1 MVGNWCHLL
10 EVTLDEVQEGHA
22 ANQDFFDDARQAR
35 DAVVNEVHVGHAVN
49 RDFFESTRQA
59 REAVTEA
66 VYEGVRDG
74 VVIVATRRSGGEY
87 ARLQGGART
96 SNIAVRHSEGP
107 LRRTRVSDRTMG
119 VPESEREL
127 ILDALDLATTRVGAL
142 VRLPMGDP
150 RYPQVLA
157 AAQTACEEA
166 IQARADLSDQL
177 MQRLMDIADLDVIDT
192 RDTPRPIDP

>member
-1 MVGNWCHLL
+1 VVGNWCHLL
-10 EVTLDEVQEGHA
+10 EVTLDEVQQGHA
-22 ANQDFFDDARQAR
+22 GSQDFFDDARQAR
-35 DAVVNEVHVGHAVN
+35 DAVVNEVQLGHAVN

-74 VVIVATRRSGGEY
+74 VVIVATRRSGGGY
-87 ARLQGGART
+87 ARLQGART
-96 SNIAVRHSEGP
+96 SNITVRHSEGP

-119 VPESEREL
+119 VPDSEQKL
-127 ILDALDLATTRVGAL
+127 ILDALDLATARVGAL

-150 RYPQVLA
+150 RYPHVLA
-157 AAQTACEEA
+157 AAQTACDEA
-166 IQARADLSDQL
+166 VQARAGLSDQL

-192 RDTPRPIDP
+192 RDTPRPINP